1 MVFKLTTSQIIGIV
15 GICLILLSLF
25 ISWYKKRKQ
34 QENPQKES
42 TEEQPL
48 PKSKRNNRVY
58 YIALIA
64 LVVIGYL
71 VWNNYKDKPVE
82 LPLSEVI
89 TLSKTDTFSEME
101 LKYSGSYGTLHLV
114 VSEGLDLTAKNMDD
128 KEITITGGDKLVS
141 DVGYIGVSTLKE
153 MGLVLPEKFSADSAS
168 SGIDWGQWL
177 YLLVMIGIIYW
188 VFKGL
193 LFSGKTEKFVKDKT
207 SIRFSDV
214 GGMVEAKD
222 SLKEVV
228 AFLVD
233 KEHFNQLGARIPKGI
248 LLEGLP
254 GNGKTMLARA
264 VATEA
269 GVDFYYTTG
278 SDFHSM
284 WVGVAASK
292 IKKLFKQAKK
302 SPSIIFIDEFDSIA
316 HNRGSSGSD
325 VGREWNHTL
334 NQLLSEMD
342 GFTPN
347 TQVIVIAATNR
358 ADVLDPAILRAGRF
372 DRKIVV
378 PLPDLK
384 DREEILKIHMKG
396 KPVADDINIEAIAKS
411 TSGYSGADLAL
422 LLNEAAIL
430 AGREKQSVITY
441 DNINKAMDKVM
452 AGDVRKNFK
461 LTEDDKKLIAY
472 HEAGHALV
480 AQTIPEADKVQRISI
495 LPRGH
500 AGGFTK
506 TAPETEQIVLPE
518 SKALAMISVLL
529 AGRASEEIA
538 LKQTTSG
545 AQSDLQKANEIA
557 KEMVEHLGMGETFG
571 MRYVGSST
579 YGIKDVSVEGQKQI
593 ESDIKNILDK
603 CYQKAIDTITEN
615 RDKLDALVLKLL
627 EKESVNIED
636 IVNILK

>member
-1 MVFKLTTSQIIGIV
+1 MF
-15 GICLILLSLF
+15 
-25 ISWYKKRKQ
+25 
-34 QENPQKES
+34 
-42 TEEQPL
+42 
-48 PKSKRNNRVY
+48 
-58 YIALIA
+58 
-64 LVVIGYL
+64 
-71 VWNNYKDKPVE
+71 
-82 LPLSEVI
+82 
-89 TLSKTDTFSEME
+89 
-101 LKYSGSYGTLHLV
+101 
-114 VSEGLDLTAKNMDD
+114 
-128 KEITITGGDKLVS
+128 
-141 DVGYIGVSTLKE
+141 
-153 MGLVLPEKFSADSAS
+153 
-168 SGIDWGQWL
+168 
-177 YLLVMIGIIYW
+177 GIIYW

-579 YGIKDVSVEGQKQI
+579 YGIKDVSAEGQKQI

-636 IVNILK
+636 IINILK

>member
-1 MVFKLTTSQIIGIV
+1 MVYKLTTTQIIGIV
-15 GICLILLSLF
+15 GICLILLSVF

-34 QENPQKES
+34 QERPQKES
-42 TEEQPL
+42 SEEPPL
-48 PKSKRNNRVY
+48 PKAKKNNRFLYV
-58 YIALIA
+58 ILVA
-64 LVVIGYL
+64 LVVIAYL

-89 TLSKTDTFSEME
+89 TLSQSESFSEME
-101 LKYSGSYGTLHLV
+101 LKYSGSYGTLYLV
-114 VSEGLDLTAKNMDD
+114 VADGLELKGKNIDN
-128 KEITITGGDKLVS
+128 EEVTITGGDKLVS

-168 SGIDWGQWL
+168 SGIDWSQWL
-177 YLLVMIGIIYW
+177 YLLVLIGLFYW
-188 VFKGL
+188 LLKGS
-193 LFSGKTEKFVKDKT
+193 LFTSKTEKFVKDKT

-214 GGMVEAKD
+214 GGMQEAKD

-233 KEHFNQLGARIPKGI
+233 KEHFNELGAKIPKGI

-302 SPSIIFIDEFDSIA
+302 NPSIIFIDEFDSIA
-316 HNRGSSGSD
+316 HNRGSSGTD

-342 GFTPN
+342 GFTPR

-378 PLPDLK
+378 PLPNLK

-396 KPVADDINIEAIAKS
+396 KPIASDVNVEAIAKS

-441 DNINKAMDKVM
+441 DNINKAMDKVT
-452 AGDVRKNFK
+452 AGDVRKNHVLSNK
-461 LTEDDKKLIAY
+461 EKNLIAY
-472 HEAGHALV
+472 HEAGHALIS
-480 AQTIPEADKVQRISI
+480 QTIPEADKVQRISI
-495 LPRGH
+495 LPRGQ
-500 AGGFTK
+500 AGGFTR
-506 TAPETEQIVLPE
+506 TASETEQIVLTKD
-518 SKALAMISVLL
+518 KAMAMISVLL
-529 AGRASEEIA
+529 AGRASEEIV
-538 LKQTTSG
+538 LNQTTSG

-579 YGIKDVSVEGQKQI
+579 YGIKDVSVDGQKQI

-603 CYQKAIDTITEN
+603 CYTKSMDIINEN
-615 RDKLDALVLKLL
+615 RAKLDALVQKLI